1 MRLFSR
7 ADFARLARVTAAAI
21 TKVAKKWPPDAFVA
35 GRINI
40 DHPAPK
46 AYLSSRGVTEKQIAG
61 AAAAPTAGAKPRP
74 ARERRPTGRRPGP
87 AKQAQPAPPRR
98 RVIPSEPPPE
108 PVRPPPPPTVAAPED
123 IKELGEL
130 RDHLAPLL
138 QRFGT
143 QRNFVDW
150 LDALKK
156 IEEILA
162 KHLANEETEGR
173 LISRDMVQTS
183 VFGALGAM
191 TRKLLRDSPKTIAR
205 KVYALHGAGRPIEE
219 AEAVIRENL
228 TAQFVPMKE
237 QAARALRNA

>member
-7 ADFARLARVTAAAI
+7 ADYARLARVTAAAI
-21 TKVAKKWPPDAFVA
+21 TKAAAKWPTDAFVS

-40 DHPAPK
+40 DAPAPR
-46 AYLSSRGVTEKQIAG
+46 AYLTTRGVTEKQIAS

-87 AKQAQPAPPRR
+87 PKQAPRAPARRLVPPQAPAPAPP
-98 RVIPSEPPPE
+98 PL
-108 PVRPPPPPTVAAPED
+108 PTIAAPED
-123 IKELGEL
+123 IQELQEL
-130 RDHLAPLL
+130 RDLLSPLL
-138 QRFGT
+138 KRFGT

-162 KHLANEETEGR
+162 KHLGNEETEGR
-173 LISRDMVQTS
+173 LISRDLVQTS
-183 VFGALGAM
+183 VFGAVGAM

-228 TAQFVPMKE
+228 TAQFAPMKE